1 MSIYLDYAATTPL
14 DEQVFEAMLPYLKE
28 AYGNPSSL
36 HKEGQRVRH
45 AVETAREKVAA
56 SIGAKPQE
64 IIFSS
69 GATEADN
76 HAIRAVVE
84 NHKLGKK
91 AHVITSQ
98 LEHSAVLTTCQ
109 HLAMQGY
116 DVTFL
121 EPNSKG
127 EITVEALQT
136 ALKEETVLVTLMLV
150 NNETG
155 VITDISAM
163 SDIVHEA
170 GALMFCDAV
179 QGFGTLDVNVDNLG
193 VDLLSLSAHKV
204 YGPKG
209 VGALYMR
216 QGVDLTPMMLGGE
229 QERGYRA
236 GTLNSPAIIGMGE
249 AASMVQANWQSDA
262 KHIATLR
269 DALQVG
275 LLSYDGI
282 RLNAEGAARSPKH
295 LNVQIADVDGE
306 AMLMGLDQEGIMASA
321 GSACAAGSIEPSHVL
336 TAMGMS
342 KADAKAS
349 IRLSVGRFTTEEEI
363 QKAVEGF
370 GVVLERCRRFS

>member
-14 DEQVFEAMLPYLKE
+14 DEQVFEAMVPYLKE

-45 AVETAREKVAA
+45 AVETAREQVASA
-56 SIGAKPQE
+56 IGAQPQE

-84 NHKLGKK
+84 GHKLGKK

-109 HLAMQGY
+109 YLAIQGY

-127 EITVEALQT
+127 EITVEALQA
-136 ALKEETVLVTLMLV
+136 ALKEETVLVALMLA

-155 VITDISAM
+155 VITDITAM
-163 SDIVHEA
+163 SEVVHEA

-179 QGFGTLDVNVDNLG
+179 QGFGTLDVNVDALG

-216 QGVDLTPMMLGGE
+216 KGVDLVPMMLGGE

-249 AASMVQANWQSDA
+249 ASSMVQANWQQDA
-262 KHIATLR
+262 EHIAGLR
-269 DALQVG
+269 DNLQVG
-275 LLSYDGI
+275 LLAYEGI
-282 RLNAEGAARSPKH
+282 NLNAAGAARSPKH
-295 LNVQIADVDGE
+295 INVYIKDVDGE

-336 TAMGMS
+336 IAMGMS

-349 IRLSVGRFTTEEEI
+349 IRFSLGRFTTEAEVDE
-363 QKAVEGF
+363 AVRVF
-370 GVVLERCRRFS
+370 GGVLERCRKFS